1 MKKDRPSMSYE
12 TLDSALSDLFDQY
25 GVRTVAKRVCGLITE
40 ELLEHYPDLARLWSK
55 IGKALVAVL
64 REPETEV
71 TRRCKHLWFT
81 R

>member
-1 MKKDRPSMSYE
+1 MKKDKPSMSYE

-25 GVRTVAKRVCGLITE
+25 GVRTVVKRVCGLITE
-40 ELLEHYPDLARLWSK
+40 ELSEHYPDLARLWSK

-64 REPETEV
+64 QEPEQAV
-71 TRRCKHLWFT
+71 SRLHKHLH